1 MQVVVNGA
9 GTPLGRAAIRA
20 ISAARGMEVAA
31 AVDSSATLAGQDAGE
46 VRYAPRYKK
55 LNQALLLGVSE
66 MEI

>member
-20 ISAARGMEVAA
+20 ITAARGMEVAA

-46 VRYAPRYKK
+46 V
-55 LNQALLLGVSE
+55 S
-66 MEI
+66 